1 MKSGLLLTALF
12 LASLFVGVAAEAQG
26 EKRRH
31 LGAYRDWDAFV
42 YTYPDGKKTC
52 HMVSSP
58 KSANASRAGATR
70 GDIYTMISHR
80 PEYGVTGEVNVV
92 VGYPIRQG
100 QDAIIRIDGGSKF
113 EFFTEG
119 SGAWAYDPKDDA
131 QVVAAMR
138 RGTRMVVNATSQR
151 GTNTT
156 DTYSLSGFTAAYN
169 AITTACQ

>member
-1 MKSGLLLTALF
+1 MKAALLSVLFLTATVM
-12 LASLFVGVAAEAQG
+12 STQSVDAQN

-42 YTYPDGKKTC
+42 YTYPNGQKTC
-52 HMVSSP
+52 HMISSP
-58 KSANASRAGATR
+58 KSSQASRANARR
-70 GDIYTMISHR
+70 GDIYIMVSHR
-80 PEYGVTGEVNVV
+80 PEYAVTGEVNVV

-100 QDAIIRIDGGSKF
+100 QDAVLRVDGRSRF

-119 SGAWAYDPKDDA
+119 SGAWAYDPADDA
-131 QVVAAMR
+131 KAVQAMR
-138 RGTRMVVNATSQR
+138 RGNRLVVNATSQR

-169 AITTACQ
+169 AITSACR